1 MSDEFDDI
9 LENRNGQE
17 QLEAVARMLQS
28 ERPLPSPAFR
38 GELARRLR
46 GAGTRPTRRRLR
58 AWAIGMAAAGTL
70 LLASAGIGVAGQGP
84 LAPSTSAAAPATSTS
99 R

>member
-1 MSDEFDDI
+1 MNDDFDDI
-9 LENRNGQE
+9 LEGHQE
-17 QLEAVARMLQS
+17 HAELDGIARMLQS
-28 ERPLPSPAFR
+28 QRPLPSPAFR

-46 GAGTRPTRRRLR
+46 GPAVQPTVRLVR
-58 AWAIGMAAAGTL
+58 ARAIAMAAAGVL

-84 LAPSTSAAAPATSTS
+84 LASSAGAEAPATRSS

>member
-9 LENRNGQE
+9 LDDRNGHE
-17 QLEAVARMLQS
+17 QLEATARMLQS

-38 GELARRLR
+38 GELARSLR
-46 GAGTRPTRRRLR
+46 GTAIRPTPRGLR
-58 AWAIGMAAAGTL
+58 ARAIGMAAAGVL

-84 LAPSTSAAAPATSTS
+84 FAPSASAEAPATSAS
-99 R
+99 H